1 MRTININQFIILLVI
16 LFVLHYLSKMFKK
29 DNFDGTIT
37 KKTKQCSRDEINSAY
52 KEYIFSSPPY
62 IHRA

>member
-1 MRTININQFIILLVI
+1 MPNVNINQFLILLVI
-16 LFVLHYLSKMFKK
+16 LFSLHYLSTVFKK
-29 DNFDGTIT
+29 DNFDGSIT
-37 KKTKQCSRDEINSAY
+37 KKTKQCSRDEINNAY